1 MTDKRK
7 HNGRQPY
14 DAADKRS
21 QRVDSYYNPSELELL
36 NKAQAVEMPGKP
48 RGAYVRYAA
57 LQHAL
62 SVDISTA
69 DQQAETWYYYHKDK
83 YGREVCYKLNGLA
96 VRSKRMQSK
105 VTDYTAA
112 DYQITPAMY
121 NADDITPAAAQRRKM
136 YALAALLRAEAD
148 KQ

>member
-36 NKAQAVEMPGKP
+36 DKAQAVEMPGKP

-57 LQHAL
+57 LQHCAG
-62 SVDISTA
+62 VDTSILELR
-69 DQQAETWYYYHKDK
+69 AERWYYYHKDK
-83 YGREVCYKLNGLA
+83 YGREVCYTLDGLQA
-96 VRSKRMQSK
+96 KEQLDEVMAFEPSN
-105 VTDYTAA
+105 
-112 DYQITPAMY
+112 YQIMPAMY
-121 NADDITPAAAQRRKM
+121 KSDDIDVQTAERLEM
-136 YALAALLRAEAD
+136 HALAALLRAEAAE
-148 KQ
+148 Q